1 MGLYIVRPEYR
12 GQDYGLRLWQ
22 AALAQQ
28 SNYALSG
35 FRLAYPSVRY
45 RGRAEPAARHPS
57 VGPTAHAPQG
67 EVIFVDVPE
76 ANPGTK
82 SFLATLS
89 LTPVF
94 ELAKLFGVTT
104 FELG

>member
-1 MGLYIVRPEYR
+1 MFVGLYIVRPEFR

-45 RGRAEPAARHPS
+45 RGRAEPAAIHAS
-57 VGPTAHAPQG
+57 VGAAAHAPQG
-67 EVIFVDVPE
+67 ELIFVDVPE

-89 LTPVF
+89 LTPVI
-94 ELAKLFGVTT
+94 ELPKLFGVTT
-104 FELG
+104 F